1 MTTVVTGGAGFLG
14 RRVIAR
20 LLDSGE
26 DVVSLDVAPRSGESP
41 RAGVRELRADVTSF
55 DEVVAIFGAVRP
67 SRMIHLAYLLN
78 SETAPHFAYRLNI
91 GGTDNVLEAARL
103 FDVQR
108 VVIASSLGV
117 HGAQSHHGD
126 RPVTEAD
133 ICFGDNQ
140 YGRHKIFAEWQAVDY
155 IEKYG
160 MSVTAVRPGHVTG
173 PDKVLGSVDHVQCIT
188 EPARGHPVR
197 FPFGDQMRCVIHV
210 DEVAEIFT
218 TLALT
223 ERPRQHVYNTGGTAI
238 SLREIAEL
246 VRKAIPDASI
256 SFDSAEGARASA
268 GTYLIDNT
276 RLLDEFG
283 FAYRPYVDQ
292 VQSIIDAVRG
302 LEMAR

>member
-14 RRVIAR
+14 RRVVAR
-20 LLDSGE
+20 LLAGDA
-26 DVVSLDVAPRSGESP
+26 DVVSLDVAPRSGGAP
-41 RAGVRELRADVTSF
+41 KPGLRELRVDVTSF
-55 DEVVAIFGAVRP
+55 DEVIAAFGAVRP
-67 SRMIHLAYLLN
+67 DRVIHLAYLLN
-78 SETAPHFAYRLNI
+78 SETAPHYAYRLNI

-103 FDVQR
+103 FDVRR

-126 RPVTEAD
+126 RAVTEAD

-140 YGRHKIFAEWQAVDY
+140 YGRHKIFAEWQALDY
-155 IEKYG
+155 VEKYG
-160 MSVTAVRPGHVTG
+160 MSVTALRPGHVTG
-173 PDKVLGSVDHVQCIT
+173 PDKVLGSVDHVRCIT

-197 FPFGDQMRCVIHV
+197 FPFGDQMRCAIHV

-218 TLALT
+218 TLVLT
-223 ERPRQHVYNTGGTAI
+223 ERPRHHVYNTGGTAI

-246 VRKAIPDASI
+246 VRKAIPGASI
-256 SFDSAEGARASA
+256 CFDSAEGARASA

-292 VQSIIDAVRG
+292 VQSIIDAVRASEG
-302 LEMAR
+302 AA